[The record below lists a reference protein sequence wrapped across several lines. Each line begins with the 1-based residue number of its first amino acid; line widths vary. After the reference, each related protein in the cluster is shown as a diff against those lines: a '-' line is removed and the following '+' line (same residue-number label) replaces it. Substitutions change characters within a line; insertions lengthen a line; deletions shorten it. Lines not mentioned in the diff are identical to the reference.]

1 MPFMNCPVC
10 KNIVL
15 LPGQL
20 EDNLPAR
27 GCSRCG
33 GRWVAGVSY
42 WRWLEQ
48 RGQAVDDSAPA
59 AQAEVH
65 DSAPAKL
72 CPECGRFLTR
82 CKVGHGVDFHL
93 DRCANCSGFW
103 FDANEWEILKAR
115 ALHDDVHF
123 VFSAA
128 WQAQLAQTQRHEAHE
143 QILLEKLGQADF
155 EEIRRIKAWLDAH
168 PRRTELYA
176 HLLHAS

>member
-1 MPFMNCPVC
+1 MNCPVC

-33 GRWVAGVSY
+33 GRWVAGASY
-42 WRWLEQ
+42 WQWLEQ
-48 RGQAVDDSAPA
+48 RGQAADASAPA

-65 DSAPAKL
+65 ESGAAKL

-128 WQAQLAQTQRHEAHE
+128 WQAQLAQTQRQLAHE
-143 QILLEKLGQADF
+143 QMLLEKLGQADF
-155 EEIRRIKAWLDAH
+155 EEIKRIKAWLDAH